1 MTTDVW
7 IALLFFGAFW
17 GGILALV
24 FWQRRKRLQQQE
36 TLRAAATARGWG
48 FEAQRRG
55 RTEVMRWKGSTDGM
69 PWTLEYRLHRSTKR
83 SQNSQLHNTVW
94 WADTFH
100 GPSSPVLFIA
110 APPGTA
116 NPMEKLAQ
124 SDGFLASMAQKA
136 ANFALDKAL
145 DAHFGDEAGQAV
157 NARELQAVVGADVP
171 GFLVLAA
178 DPQQARWLLN
188 EGWAARLEPLR
199 QEPVVASRVGPW
211 VLVLPRRVHLA
222 RRQPIRTEE
231 DVLVMLRDGMKL
243 LQPA

>member
-7 IALLFFGAFW
+7 LALLFFGALW

-36 TLRAAATARGWG
+36 VLRAAAIARGWG

-55 RTEVMRWKGSTDGM
+55 RTEVMRWNGSTDGT
-69 PWTLEYRLHRSTKR
+69 PWTLEYRLRRSTKR
-83 SQNSQLHNTVW
+83 SQNSQVHNTVW

-100 GPSSPVLFIA
+100 GPSAPVLFIA

-116 NPMEKLAQ
+116 NPRETLAQ
-124 SDGFLASMAQKA
+124 TGGFLASMAQKA
-136 ANFALDKAL
+136 ANLALDKAL
-145 DAHFGDEAGQAV
+145 DTHFGEQAGQAV
-157 NARELQAVVGADVP
+157 DARELQAVVGADVP
-171 GFLVLAA
+171 GFLVMAT

-188 EGWAARLEPLR
+188 EGWTARLEPLR
-199 QEPVVASRVGPW
+199 QEPVLASRIGPW

-231 DVLVMLRDGMKL
+231 DVLAMVRDGLKL
-243 LQPA
+243 VQPA